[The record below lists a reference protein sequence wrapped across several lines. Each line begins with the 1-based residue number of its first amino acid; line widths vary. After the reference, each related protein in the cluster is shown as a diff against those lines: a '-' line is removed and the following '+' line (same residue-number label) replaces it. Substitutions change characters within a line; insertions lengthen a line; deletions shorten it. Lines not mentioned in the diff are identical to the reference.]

1 MDEVVIKP
9 FSPASQATI
18 VEEGELPKMIID
30 VDADDVGYPIKSG
43 YEPEFEEIDISASKP
58 RPVVVTVLR
67 DHTFI
72 LTATSIDSGKS

>member
-30 VDADDVGYPIKSG
+30 VDADDVGYLTSPATS
-43 YEPEFEEIDISASKP
+43 PSLRRLISR
-58 RPVVVTVLR
+58 RPSLALLVVTVLH

>member
-43 YEPEFEEIDISASKP
+43 YESEFEEIDISASKP
-58 RPVVVTVLR
+58 RPVVVTVLC